1 MKAQEIQ
8 FLEFLKNA
16 QQFRIP
22 IYQRTYSWTDRE
34 CLQIWDDI
42 LRVGEDRGV
51 SAHFIGS
58 VVYIQEGIHSVG
70 SAPYLV
76 IDGQQRLTTVTLI
89 LEALAR
95 FVGDGEPVSGFS
107 AEKIR
112 NYYLKNHMESG
123 EGQHKL
129 LLTQTDRNTLLA
141 LVNQKELPRDHS
153 VRLVK
158 NFAWIEKRVK
168 RLGGELENLCMG
180 LSKLIVVGI
189 SLDRDHDNP
198 QLIFESMNSTGRE
211 LSQAD
216 LIRNFILMGLGPNH
230 QEELF
235 ESQWRPM
242 EVDFGQEAYG
252 DHFDGFMRHFLTVKT
267 GEIPKIREVYE
278 AFKAYAR
285 QPIIEN
291 AGVNELVKE
300 IRVFARYYCA
310 MLLGGEQNPKLRA
323 AFLDLKELKSDVTYP
338 FLIEVYH
345 DYNNGLLSVEE
356 FSQIVRLVESYVFRR
371 AICNIPTNSMNKTFG
386 TLSQSLNKDRYFE
399 SVQAA
404 FLLLPSYRRFPNNEE
419 FIQGM
424 PERDLYNFRSRTY
437 WLRRMENHERKEL
450 VSLDDYTIEHIMPQ
464 NENLSSD
471 WKESL
476 GPEWERIH
484 LSKLHT
490 LGNLTLTRYNS
501 EYSDRPFVEKREME
515 GGFKHSPLRL
525 NDGLGS
531 VEKWDEQAIE
541 TRARR
546 LAALASEI
554 WISPSLDQEILASH
568 RPESKIS
575 RSIYSLEDHPTLS
588 PDTPLRGLFD
598 ALRAEIL
605 SLDSCIREEPLK
617 LYIAYKA
624 ETNVVDV
631 IPRSKQLLLA
641 VNMPF
646 RELRDPSELT
656 KDVSGMG
663 RWGNG
668 EIELRVSSLEDI
680 PYALGV
686 IRQSLEKQLGSN
698 PE

>member
-107 AEKIR
+107 AEEIR

-235 ESQWRPM
+235 ENV
-242 EVDFGQEAYG
+242 E
-252 DHFDGFMRHFLTVKT
+252 
-267 GEIPKIREVYE
+267 
-278 AFKAYAR
+278 
-285 QPIIEN
+285 
-291 AGVNELVKE
+291 
-300 IRVFARYYCA
+300 
-310 MLLGGEQNPKLRA
+310 
-323 AFLDLKELKSDVTYP
+323 
-338 FLIEVYH
+338 
-345 DYNNGLLSVEE
+345 SVEV
-356 FSQIVRLVESYVFRR
+356 IKYV
-371 AICNIPTNSMNKTFG
+371 NN
-386 TLSQSLNKDRYFE
+386 
-399 SVQAA
+399 
-404 FLLLPSYRRFPNNEE
+404 LPSKA
-419 FIQGM
+419 QM
-424 PERDLYNFRSRTY
+424 VLK
-437 WLRRMENHERKEL
+437 L
-450 VSLDDYTIEHIMPQ
+450 YTIEGYAH
-464 NENLSSD
+464 
-471 WKESL
+471 
-476 GPEWERIH
+476 
-484 LSKLHT
+484 
-490 LGNLTLTRYNS
+490 
-501 EYSDRPFVEKREME
+501 
-515 GGFKHSPLRL
+515 
-525 NDGLGS
+525 
-531 VEKWDEQAIE
+531 
-541 TRARR
+541 
-546 LAALASEI
+546 
-554 WISPSLDQEILASH
+554 QEIATALNISVGT
-568 RPESKIS
+568 SKSQLS
-575 RSIYSLEDHPTLS
+575 RAKHL
-588 PDTPLRGLFD
+588 LRGM
-598 ALRAEIL
+598 INP
-605 SLDSCIREEPLK
+605 S
-617 LYIAYKA
+617 
-624 ETNVVDV
+624 NV
-631 IPRSKQLLLA
+631 
-641 VNMPF
+641 
-646 RELRDPSELT
+646 
-656 KDVSGMG
+656 
-663 RWGNG
+663 
-668 EIELRVSSLEDI
+668 
-680 PYALGV
+680 
-686 IRQSLEKQLGSN
+686 
-698 PE
+698 